1 MFFLVFFFSFGN
13 SFAVEVWN
21 SPNGIKK
28 FETSQYKNDFYQ
40 LVNFYQSQ
48 NNPIYC
54 TVAVATT
61 LLNVFNYPEISN
73 QIIHQ
78 TIKPNGEVIP
88 FPLFS
93 QDNFFN
99 DKTNKIKHQEVIEFK
114 KTNKNNEY
122 DPGMS
127 LGDFAKILKTAY
139 SLKTTVYYQKNS
151 DPNKFREIVKKVI
164 NDDNSFLVINFDGLV
179 LENKTRGHMS
189 LVSAYQQDSDEVLVL
204 DVALHKNQWQ
214 WVSLSNI
221 VSAMNTKD
229 GKQYRGYMT
238 VEKF

>member
-1 MFFLVFFFSFGN
+1 
-13 SFAVEVWN
+13 

-73 QIIHQ
+73 QITHQ

-122 DPGMS
+122 DPGMI

-238 VEKF
+238 VEKL

>member
-1 MFFLVFFFSFGN
+1 MFFLVFFLSFGN

-54 TVAVATT
+54 AVAVATT

-73 QIIHQ
+73 QITHQ

-122 DPGMS
+122 DPGIS

-164 NDDNSFLVINFDGLV
+164 NDNNSFLVINFDGLV

-189 LVSAYQQDSDEVLVL
+189 LVSAYQQDRDEVLVL
-204 DVALHKNQWQ
+204 DAALHKNQWQ